1 MAALLSVYDG
11 RETDVQDLK
20 LIQKQLD
27 LVETH
32 YHWLQD
38 KSLSEEA
45 FEEVYQKC
53 VTETENAFDGDVP
66 PLDNEMIY
74 ASIRQLTLQNRV
86 LLASNW
92 MESNIPSLKEVTSME
107 AQSVINLKSRLVNMP
122 AYLSATQQ
130 QQVMQVIEVCNK
142 RLNEL
147 EVEGLIAQFE
157 VMSEDNIRAFIASLI
172 SYIKTLIKEGLLD
185 VSA

>member
-1 MAALLSVYDG
+1 
-11 RETDVQDLK
+11 
-20 LIQKQLD
+20 
-27 LVETH
+27 
-32 YHWLQD
+32 
-38 KSLSEEA
+38 
-45 FEEVYQKC
+45 
-53 VTETENAFDGDVP
+53 
-66 PLDNEMIY
+66 MIY

-122 AYLSATQQ
+122 AYLSANQQ

-157 VMSEDNIRAFIASLI
+157 VMSEDNKEHLSPVL
-172 SYIKTLIKEGLLD
+172 SYIKTLIKEGFLD